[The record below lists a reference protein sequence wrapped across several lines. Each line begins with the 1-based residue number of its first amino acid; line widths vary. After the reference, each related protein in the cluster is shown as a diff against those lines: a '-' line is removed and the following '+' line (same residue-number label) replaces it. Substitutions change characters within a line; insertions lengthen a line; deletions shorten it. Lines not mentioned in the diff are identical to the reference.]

1 MQGRTLETA
10 VPGLGSTLPSSA
22 TPALPFAGTL
32 LWQLVGRQPLCA
44 DPRDKAGPLMVLG
57 KGLAFFPGK
66 TAYFPYPALEKLPQL
81 SAVMP
86 FPWHLC
92 SQGPVSLKLNA
103 PPFPPSPTGLR
114 LGFLLAPSGAE
125 ESGPTD
131 REWLNVSSSLLCC
144 PPLQRPGGCGSLLS
158 ATAGLDW
165 WASSSPFS
173 AHHDGLAGCYSLS
186 LPIPPARLRRG
197 GRGRAGCVDIPRAC
211 RFLN

>member
-103 PPFPPSPTGLR
+103 PPFPPSLTGLR

-144 PPLQRPGGCGSLLS
+144 PPLQRPGGCGSDL
-158 ATAGLDW
+158 TGGLQ
-165 WASSSPFS
+165 APPSPHTMMGSLGAILCPSPFLQQGS
-173 AHHDGLAGCYSLS
+173 GVAAVVGLGVWTSPGLA
-186 LPIPPARLRRG
+186 A
-197 GRGRAGCVDIPRAC
+197 
-211 RFLN
+211 F